1 MQKRP
6 EAGPNPHPKE
16 MKPKAGSR
24 EAHRGSART
33 LDFLFA
39 PRSIAVI
46 GATDKE
52 GSVGRSV
59 LENLRPFTG
68 SLYPVN
74 PNHGSILGM
83 ESLSGIGAAPGPV
96 DLAVIATPAPTVPG
110 IVRECGEAGVR
121 GAVILSAGFR
131 ESGAEG
137 SGLERQVKQEASR
150 GGVRILGPNCL
161 GLMVPHSRL
170 NATFA
175 GAMPQPGNIAFAS
188 QSGALCSAI
197 LGWSFRK
204 NLGFSAFVSVGSM
217 LDLGWGDLI
226 DHFGSDPSTHSI
238 VIYMESIGDAR
249 SFLSAAREVSYTKP
263 IIVMKVGRTE
273 AAASAVVSHTGA
285 MAESDEVLDA
295 AFRRVGVLRVD
306 SIEDLFELAE
316 LVGKQPVPRGPRLSI
331 VTNAGGPGALA
342 ADTLGA
348 RGGRTAQLGSAS
360 AAALDGFL
368 PQSWSHGNPIDIQ
381 GDADES
387 RFAKAVEVAVAD
399 AESDGVMVVLTPQA
413 LTNPT
418 ATAEAMR
425 PFAKVHRKPVLAC
438 WMGGAEVDGGRRV
451 LAECGIPVFEYPD
464 TAARAFCYMW
474 QRSSNLHSLYETPS
488 LSSFSAGG
496 AGARKR
502 AAEVVR
508 AAQRAGRTLLS
519 EYEAKQVIAAY
530 DLPTVETVLAL
541 SENDAVGAAE
551 RMGYPVAVKLHSVS
565 LAHKT
570 EVGGV
575 RLDVGSRAGV
585 RAAWRAIEKSVAE
598 KAGKGH
604 FLGVTVQRMAPRTG
618 YELLLGSSVDPN
630 FGPVIVFGAGGDLVN
645 VFRDRALALPPLT
658 ANLAR
663 LAIEQTKIHAALL
676 GVRGRPPVDIGALE
690 LLLVRFSQLV
700 AEHPRIKE
708 IDINPLL
715 VSSEQMVAL
724 DARIV
729 LHEPSLRDAF
739 LPRPSIRPYPFHY
752 VRPETLKDGTPVT
765 IRPIRAEDEPLM
777 VRLHHHLSEDSVY
790 NRYFSFFKLEQ
801 RIAHERLARLC
812 FIDYDRE
819 MALVAEHTDP
829 RSGEREIIGVGRLV
843 KQPGASS
850 GEFAV
855 LVDDRWQGRGLGTML
870 LSLVVRVGRDERLA
884 TVTGEILPDNAA
896 MKGVAHRVGFRLHQS
911 PGEGVIRAVI
921 EP

>member
-1 MQKRP
+1 M
-6 EAGPNPHPKE
+6 
-16 MKPKAGSR
+16 
-24 EAHRGSART
+24 
-33 LDFLFA
+33 
-39 PRSIAVI
+39 
-46 GATDKE
+46 
-52 GSVGRSV
+52 
-59 LENLRPFTG
+59 
-68 SLYPVN
+68 
-74 PNHGSILGM
+74 
-83 ESLSGIGAAPGPV
+83 
-96 DLAVIATPAPTVPG
+96 
-110 IVRECGEAGVR
+110 
-121 GAVILSAGFR
+121 
-131 ESGAEG
+131 
-137 SGLERQVKQEASR
+137 
-150 GGVRILGPNCL
+150 
-161 GLMVPHSRL
+161 
-170 NATFA
+170 
-175 GAMPQPGNIAFAS
+175 S
-188 QSGALCSAI
+188 QSGALCAAI

-217 LDLGWGDLI
+217 LDIGWGDLI
-226 DHFGSDPSTHSI
+226 DHFGSDPNTHSI

-263 IIVMKVGRTE
+263 IIVMKVGRSE
-273 AAASAVVSHTGA
+273 AAATAVVSHTGS

-342 ADTLGA
+342 ADTLVA
-348 RGGRTAQLGSAS
+348 RGGTLAKLSSAS
-360 AAALDGFL
+360 VAALDGFL
-368 PQSWSHGNPIDIQ
+368 PKAWSHGNPIDIQ
-381 GDADES
+381 GDADEA
-387 RFAKAVEVAVAD
+387 RFAKAVEIAVAD
-399 AESDGVMVVLTPQA
+399 TESDGVLVVLTPQA
-413 LTNPT
+413 LTN
-418 ATAEAMR
+418 ATAAAEALR
-425 PFAKVHRKPVLAC
+425 PFARVHRKPVLAS

-474 QRSSNLHSLYETPS
+474 QRSSNLHALYETPA
-488 LSSFSAGG
+488 LSAFSAGG
-496 AGARKR
+496 AAAKKR
-502 AAEVVR
+502 AAEIIR
-508 AAQRAGRTLLS
+508 AAQRSGRTLLS
-519 EYEAKQVIAAY
+519 EYEAKNVIAAY

-541 SENDAVGAAE
+541 SEKDAVAAAE
-551 RMGYPVAVKLHSVS
+551 RIGYPVAVKLHSES

-585 RAAWRAIEKSVAE
+585 RAAWKAIEKSVTE
-598 KAGKGH
+598 KAGSRH

-663 LAIEQTKIHAALL
+663 LVIEQTKIHAALL
-676 GVRGRPPVDIGALE
+676 GVRGRAPTDIRALE

-715 VSSEQMVAL
+715 VSSEQMIAL

-729 LHEPSLRDAF
+729 LHDPSVREQQ

-752 VRPETLKDGTPVT
+752 VRSETLKDGTPVT

-777 VRLHHHLSEDSVY
+777 VRLHHHLSDDSVY

-819 MALVAEHTDP
+819 MALVAERTDP
-829 RSGEREIIGVGRLV
+829 RSGEREIVGVGRLV
-843 KQPGASS
+843 KQPGANS
-850 GEFAV
+850 GEFAI
-855 LVDDRWQGRGLGTML
+855 LVDDRWQGRGLGSML
-870 LSLVVRVGRDERLA
+870 LNLVVRVGRDEHLS
-884 TVTGEILPDNAA
+884 TVTGEILPDNVA
-896 MKGVAHRVGFRLHQS
+896 MKSVAHRVGFKLHQS
-911 PGEGVIRAVI
+911 AGEGVIRAVI

>member
-1 MQKRP
+1 MK
-6 EAGPNPHPKE
+6 PHP
-16 MKPKAGSR
+16 GSR
-24 EAHRGSART
+24 QAHRAATRS
-33 LDFLFA
+33 LDFLFS
-39 PRSIAVI
+39 PKSIAVI

-52 GSVGRSV
+52 GSVGRSAF
-59 LENLRPFTG
+59 ENLRSFGG
-68 SLYPVN
+68 SVFAVN
-74 PNHGSILGM
+74 PNHETILGAQ
-83 ESLSGIGAAPGPV
+83 SYPSVGAAPGPI

-110 IVRECGEAGVR
+110 IVRECAQAGVR

-131 ESGAEG
+131 ECGTEG
-137 SGLERQVKQEASR
+137 SELERQIKEEASR
-150 GGVRILGPNCL
+150 GGVRIVGPNCL
-161 GLMVPHSRL
+161 GVMAPHIRL

-175 GAMPQPGNIAFAS
+175 GAMPQPGSIAFVS
-188 QSGALCSAI
+188 QSGALCAAI

-217 LDLGWGDLI
+217 LDVGWGDLI
-226 DHFGSDPSTHSI
+226 DHFGSDPKTQSI

-249 SFLSAAREVSYTKP
+249 SFLSAAREVSFTKP
-263 IIVMKVGRTE
+263 IIVIKVGRTE

-285 MAESDEVLDA
+285 LTESDEVLDA

-306 SIEDLFELAE
+306 TIEDLFELAE

-342 ADTLGA
+342 ADRLVA
-348 RGGRTAQLGSAS
+348 RGGRLAQLTSAS
-360 AAALDGFL
+360 IAVLDGIL
-368 PQSWSHGNPIDIQ
+368 PKVWSRGNPIDIQ
-381 GDADES
+381 GDADEA
-387 RFAKAVEVAVAD
+387 RYAKAVEVAVAD
-399 AESDGVMVVLTPQA
+399 PESDGVLVVLTPQA

-418 ATAEAMR
+418 AAAEALR

-474 QRSSNLHSLYETPS
+474 QRSSNLHSLYETPA
-488 LSSFSAGG
+488 LSTFSAGG
-496 AGARKR
+496 AGAHKR
-502 AAEVVR
+502 AAELIR
-508 AAQRAGRTLLS
+508 GAQRSGRTLLS
-519 EYEAKQVIAAY
+519 EFEAKQVIAAY
-530 DLPTVETVLAL
+530 DIPTVDTSLAL
-541 SENDAVGAAE
+541 SEKSAVAAAE
-551 RMGYPVAVKLHSVS
+551 RIGYPVAVKLHSTS
-565 LAHKT
+565 LSHKT

-575 RLDVGSRAGV
+575 HLDVGSRAEV
-585 RAAWRAIEKSVAE
+585 RAAWRAIEKAVGE
-598 KAGKGH
+598 KAGKRH
-604 FLGVTVQRMAPRTG
+604 FLGVTVQRMVARTG
-618 YELLLGSSVDPN
+618 YELLLGSSVDPQ
-630 FGPVIVFGAGGDLVN
+630 FGPVIVFGTGGELVN
-645 VFRDRALALPPLT
+645 VFHDRALALPPLT

-676 GVRGRPPVDIGALE
+676 GVRGRRPVDIRALE

-715 VSSEQMVAL
+715 VSSEQMVVL

-729 LHEPSLRDAF
+729 LHEASIKEPQ
-739 LPRPSIRPYPFHY
+739 LPRLAIRPYPFHY
-752 VRPETLKDGTPVT
+752 VRSETLKDGTTVT

-790 NRYFSFFKLEQ
+790 NRYFAFLKLEQ

-819 MALVAEHTDP
+819 MALVAEHADART
-829 RSGEREIIGVGRLV
+829 GEREIIGVGRLV
-843 KQPGASS
+843 KQPGADS

-855 LVDDRWQGRGLGTML
+855 LVDDRWQGRGLGSML
-870 LSLVVRVGRDERLA
+870 LSLVVRVGRDEHLSS
-884 TVTGEILPDNAA
+884 VTGEILPDNAA
-896 MKGVAHRVGFRLHQS
+896 MKSVARRVGFKLHQV
-911 PGEGVIRAVI
+911 PGEGVIRAVM
-921 EP
+921 EV

>member
-1 MQKRP
+1 MKSH
-6 EAGPNPHPKE
+6 AGILDP
-16 MKPKAGSR
+16 
-24 EAHRGSART
+24 HRGSART

-59 LENLRPFTG
+59 LENLRSFGG
-68 SLYPVN
+68 SLHPIN
-74 PNHGSILGM
+74 PNHETILGM
-83 ESLSGIGAAPGPV
+83 QAFPSVEAAPAPI

-110 IVRECGEAGVR
+110 IVRECGQAGVR

-131 ESGAEG
+131 ESGSEG
-137 SGLERQVKQEASR
+137 SELERQIKEEAAR

-161 GLMVPHSRL
+161 GLMAPHAHL

-175 GAMPQPGNIAFAS
+175 GALPQPGNIAFIS
-188 QSGALCSAI
+188 QSGALCTAI

-204 NLGFSAFVSVGSM
+204 KLGFSAFVSVGSM

-226 DHFGSDPSTHSI
+226 DHLGSDPNTHSI

-249 SFLSAAREVSYTKP
+249 SFLSAAREVSFTKP
-263 IIVMKVGRTE
+263 IIVIKVGRTE
-273 AAASAVVSHTGA
+273 AAATAVVSHTGA

-306 SIEDLFELAE
+306 TIEDLFELAE
-316 LVGKQPVPRGPRLSI
+316 LVGKQPVPRGPRLCI

-342 ADTLGA
+342 ADTLVA
-348 RGGRTAQLGSAS
+348 RGGRLAQLTSAS
-360 AAALDGFL
+360 VAALDGFL
-368 PQSWSHGNPIDIQ
+368 PKAWSHGNPIDIQ
-381 GDADES
+381 GDADEA

-399 AESDGVMVVLTPQA
+399 PESDGVLVVLTPQA
-413 LTNPT
+413 LTNAT
-418 ATAEAMR
+418 TTAEALR
-425 PFAKVHRKPVLAC
+425 PFANIHRKPVLAS

-474 QRSSNLHSLYETPS
+474 QRSSNLHSLYETPA
-488 LSSFSAGG
+488 LSAFSTGG
-496 AGARKR
+496 EGARKR
-502 AAEVVR
+502 AADVIR
-508 AAQRAGRTLLS
+508 LAQRAGRTLLS

-530 DLPTVETVLAL
+530 DLPTVETSLAL
-541 SENDAVGAAE
+541 SEKAAVAAAE
-551 RMGYPVAVKLHSVS
+551 RMGYPVAVKLHSES

-575 RLDVGSRAGV
+575 HLDVGSRAGV

-598 KAGKGH
+598 KAGKRH
-604 FLGVTVQRMAPRTG
+604 FLGVTVQRMASRTG

-630 FGPVIVFGAGGDLVN
+630 FGPVIVFGAGGELVN

-676 GVRGRPPVDIGALE
+676 GVRGRLPADIRALE

-715 VSSEQMVAL
+715 VSSEQMIAL

-729 LHEPSLRDAF
+729 LHDPSVKEQQ

-752 VRPETLKDGTPVT
+752 VRSETLKDGTPVT

-790 NRYFSFFKLEQ
+790 NRYFSFLKLEQ

-843 KQPGASS
+843 KQPGTNS

-855 LVDDRWQGRGLGTML
+855 LVDDRWQGRGLGSML
-870 LSLVVRVGRDERLA
+870 LRLVVRVGRDEHLSV
-884 TVTGEILPDNAA
+884 VTGEILPDNVA
-896 MKGVAHRVGFRLHQS
+896 MKSVARRVGFRLHQS
-911 PGEGVIRAVI
+911 AGDGVIRAVI
-921 EP
+921 EV